1 MWVKDGGAIPS
12 GLSDGRYSVWNFQ
25 GHLWYTLHSDM
36 AAMLKFSIIY
46 ICQPLLYE
54 CALWA
59 GLVLKFRLMKCRW
72 SECRETVSSR
82 LCGWAS
88 LFFLLC
94 SFTWLLD
101 EEKKN
106 RVTHVA
112 YHWQEWEFRLPITDC
127 CLPCAR
133 PQRPLLS
140 LDPQTAPGLAAGMD
154 CNGMHYSA
162 DRGRTFK
169 SGAEFFIPWYVLI
182 A

>member
-1 MWVKDGGAIPS
+1 MSMSEVNSYRKPILVMWVKDGGAIPS
-12 GLSDGRYSVWNFQ
+12 GLSGGRYSVWNFQ
-25 GHLWYTLHSDM
+25 GHRWYTLHSDM
-36 AAMLKFSIIY
+36 AAMLKFSII
-46 ICQPLLYE
+46 
-54 CALWA
+54 W
-59 GLVLKFRLMKCRW
+59 RW

-88 LFFLLC
+88 LFFYTVPIC
-94 SFTWLLD
+94 MTFRWR
-101 EEKKN
+101 KKN
-106 RVTHVA
+106 RLTHVA
-112 YHWQEWEFRLPITDC
+112 YHWQQWEFRLPITDC

-140 LDPQTAPGLAAGMD
+140 LDPQTAPGRAAGMD